1 MKSETEGQKQ
11 AEVSPEKLRQL
22 KNYALAAYILYFLS
36 LIVGLTSIVG
46 LIIAIIKQPEAKGT
60 YLESH
65 FKLLIRV
72 FVWGLIIAVLGLLTS
87 FIGIGLLILIA
98 GSIWLLYYLVVG
110 LIRLLN
116 DEPAPNIFWF
126 GQ

>member
-1 MKSETEGQKQ
+1 
-11 AEVSPEKLRQL
+11 
-22 KNYALAAYILYFLS
+22 
-36 LIVGLTSIVG
+36 
-46 LIIAIIKQPEAKGT
+46 EAKGT